1 MPDWGSALY
10 WIFHMPCLFH
20 LLTGLYCPGCG
31 GTRAVKYLLQGQWAL
46 SFRCHPLVLYGV
58 GALALEL
65 VSVLAGRVLGKPLVR
80 PGKEISLV
88 YGGVVL
94 VVVNWIVKNGALL
107 VLGVDLLTQ
116 PL

>member
-1 MPDWGSALY
+1 MGMREAIY

-31 GTRAVKYLLQGQWAL
+31 GTRAVKYLLRGQWAL
-46 SFRCHPLVLYGV
+46 SFRYHPLVLYGV
-58 GALALEL
+58 AALALEL
-65 VSVLAGRVLGKPLVR
+65 LSALAARWTGKPLVR
-80 PGKEISLV
+80 PGREIRLV

-94 VVVNWIVKNGALL
+94 VILNWIVKNGALL
-107 VLGVDLLTQ
+107 IWGIDLLAE